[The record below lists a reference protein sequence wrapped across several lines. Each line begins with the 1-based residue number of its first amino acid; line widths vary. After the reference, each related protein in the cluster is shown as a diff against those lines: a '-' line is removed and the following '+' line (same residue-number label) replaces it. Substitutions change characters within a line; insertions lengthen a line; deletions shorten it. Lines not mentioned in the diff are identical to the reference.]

1 MGFDPNAKKAWRDF
15 AHTTGV
21 LLGAA
26 LAEFEAETREET
38 APQDAA
44 SDNMFVFELM
54 AAASDDAFHFADGA
68 VQARGGEMT
77 ASLGAGKGEM
87 RLELQLIGY
96 TALRNGAGRQARL
109 RSENNVIDQI
119 VQFDELG
126 SATCRLPDQL
136 AVRQA
141 LNAFRVEILS

>member
-1 MGFDPNAKKAWRDF
+1 
-15 AHTTGV
+15 
-21 LLGAA
+21 
-26 LAEFEAETREET
+26 
-38 APQDAA
+38 
-44 SDNMFVFELM
+44 
-54 AAASDDAFHFADGA
+54 
-68 VQARGGEMT
+68 MT
-77 ASLGAGKGEM
+77 ARLSTGGDGM

-96 TALRNGAGRQARL
+96 TALRNGAGHEARL
-109 RSENNVIDQI
+109 RSDDGVVDQI

>member
-1 MGFDPNAKKAWRDF
+1 MGFDPDDKKAWRDF

-26 LAEFEAETREET
+26 LAEFEAGTREDTE
-38 APQDAA
+38 PQDTGA
-44 SDNMFVFELM
+44 DNVFVFQLM
-54 AAASDDAFHFADGA
+54 AAASEDAFHFADGA

-77 ASLGAGKGEM
+77 ASLSTGKGEM

-109 RSENNVIDQI
+109 RSEDGVVEQI
-119 VQFDELG
+119 VQFNELG
-126 SATCRLPDQL
+126 SATCRLADHP

>member
-1 MGFDPNAKKAWRDF
+1 MGFDPNDKKAWRDF

-26 LAEFEAETREET
+26 LAEFEVETR
-38 APQDAA
+38 QDSSPEDAGA
-44 SDNMFVFELM
+44 DNVFVFQLM

-96 TALRNGAGRQARL
+96 TALRNGAGREARL
-109 RSENNVIDQI
+109 RSEDGVVDQI

-126 SATCRLPDQL
+126 SATCRLPDQP

-141 LNAFRVEILS
+141 LNAFTVEILS